1 MDNESAKK
9 ASSYK
14 KGDLLRISSRNGA
27 SNWFVKQIDD
37 KSNSL
42 TLSGEHSNRPKK
54 LILDKIDFKNQFVS
68 KIEKAE
74 MEVREGEILRTSSR
88 MYEHNIESNTD
99 LKVKK
104 IVPGFLVLKDG
115 KKSILMIKAS
125 LNGAPLKYGYTKSL
139 HTTSTKRYDTT
150 VSVLKP
156 YQTNKNNIFKIN
168 ALSKSSSIIVTED
181 KEKAIKYSHRETNRG
196 SSISADNYS
205 GLSIEAG
212 NILNRI
218 SETTAVFSK
227 QDYFKEAISNN
238 KDYTQSKLNTDIAD
252 ALENGYLI
260 KKDYSLKKPL
270 IIYHLSNEKMKSK
283 NINLR
288 LDFELEQNS
297 SLKLIDFFSDDS
309 EKNFMNIF
317 YNFNLDKDAILKN
330 YKIDKSL
337 NKNLKYSFN
346 NINQKQNSISET
358 FIFSAGS
365 DYFKNEINCNLK
377 GEYSSAF
384 INGIFSLD
392 DNKQHE
398 IRTTINHLVENTK
411 SYQLIKSVLGKNT
424 KSAYQGRI
432 YVDSKAQKTDG
443 YQLSKAIL
451 LDETSEFNAKP
462 ELEIYADDVKCSHGS
477 ASGSLDDN
485 SIFYLM
491 SRGLNY
497 KQAKGLLINGFL
509 LDVIEKITDAE
520 IKDLLKKMI
529 GLKK

>member
-1 MDNESAKK
+1 MKEQ
-9 ASSYK
+9 
-14 KGDLLRISSRNGA
+14 L
-27 SNWFVKQIDD
+27 
-37 KSNSL
+37 
-42 TLSGEHSNRPKK
+42 
-54 LILDKIDFKNQFVS
+54 KIDFNKIQEVS
-68 KIEKAE
+68 NFSNRDIE
-74 MEVREGEILRTSSR
+74 I
-88 MYEHNIESNTD
+88 
-99 LKVKK
+99 
-104 IVPGFLVLKDG
+104 
-115 KKSILMIKAS
+115 KKSY
-125 LNGAPLKYGYTKSL
+125 LNKFIENGFPNRKQENWKFL
-139 HTTSTKRYDTT
+139 D
-150 VSVLKP
+150 
-156 YQTNKNNIFKIN
+156 IN
-168 ALSKSSSIIVTED
+168 QI
-181 KEKAIKYSHRETNRG
+181 
-196 SSISADNYS
+196 
-205 GLSIEAG
+205 
-212 NILNRI
+212 
-218 SETTAVFSK
+218 
-227 QDYFKEAISNN
+227 ISNN
-238 KDYTQSKLNTDIAD
+238 ISDLSFYNDYSIENKIDPSIFIDDLEHNKIIFINGRVEKIDFSYEDKKQIEIIEDSYTTDKSENNNSLIDLNIA
-252 ALENGYLI
+252 LSNKHFKILI
-260 KKDYSLKKPL
+260 KKDYLLKKPL

-317 YNFNLDKDAILKN
+317 YNFNLDRDTILKN

-346 NINQKQNSISET
+346 NIDQKQNSISET

>member
-1 MDNESAKK
+1 MKEQ
-9 ASSYK
+9 
-14 KGDLLRISSRNGA
+14 L
-27 SNWFVKQIDD
+27 
-37 KSNSL
+37 
-42 TLSGEHSNRPKK
+42 
-54 LILDKIDFKNQFVS
+54 KIDFNKIQEVS
-68 KIEKAE
+68 NFSNRDIE
-74 MEVREGEILRTSSR
+74 I
-88 MYEHNIESNTD
+88 
-99 LKVKK
+99 
-104 IVPGFLVLKDG
+104 
-115 KKSILMIKAS
+115 KKSY
-125 LNGAPLKYGYTKSL
+125 LNKFIENGFPNRKQENWKFL
-139 HTTSTKRYDTT
+139 D
-150 VSVLKP
+150 
-156 YQTNKNNIFKIN
+156 IN
-168 ALSKSSSIIVTED
+168 QI
-181 KEKAIKYSHRETNRG
+181 
-196 SSISADNYS
+196 
-205 GLSIEAG
+205 
-212 NILNRI
+212 
-218 SETTAVFSK
+218 
-227 QDYFKEAISNN
+227 ISNN
-238 KDYTQSKLNTDIAD
+238 ISDLSFYNDYSIENKIDSSIFIDDLEHNKIIFINGRIEKIDFSYEDKKQIEIIEDSYTIDKSENNNSLIDLNIA
-252 ALENGYLI
+252 LSNKHFKILI
-260 KKDYSLKKPL
+260 KKSYSLKKPL
-270 IIYHLSNEKMKSK
+270 IIYHLTNEKMKSK

-346 NINQKQNSISET
+346 NIDQKQNSISET
-358 FIFSAGS
+358 FVFSAGS

>member
-1 MDNESAKK
+1 MKEQ
-9 ASSYK
+9 
-14 KGDLLRISSRNGA
+14 L
-27 SNWFVKQIDD
+27 
-37 KSNSL
+37 
-42 TLSGEHSNRPKK
+42 
-54 LILDKIDFKNQFVS
+54 KIDFNKIQEVS
-68 KIEKAE
+68 NFSNRDIE
-74 MEVREGEILRTSSR
+74 I
-88 MYEHNIESNTD
+88 
-99 LKVKK
+99 
-104 IVPGFLVLKDG
+104 
-115 KKSILMIKAS
+115 KKSY
-125 LNGAPLKYGYTKSL
+125 LNKFIENGFPNRKQENWKFL
-139 HTTSTKRYDTT
+139 D
-150 VSVLKP
+150 
-156 YQTNKNNIFKIN
+156 IN
-168 ALSKSSSIIVTED
+168 QI
-181 KEKAIKYSHRETNRG
+181 
-196 SSISADNYS
+196 
-205 GLSIEAG
+205 
-212 NILNRI
+212 
-218 SETTAVFSK
+218 
-227 QDYFKEAISNN
+227 ISNN
-238 KDYTQSKLNTDIAD
+238 ISDLSFYNDYSIENKIDPSIFIDDLEHNKIIFINGRVEKIDFSYEDKKQIEIIEDSYTIDKSENNNSLIDLNIA
-252 ALENGYLI
+252 LSNKHFKILI
-260 KKDYSLKKPL
+260 KKGYSLKKPL
-270 IIYHLSNEKMKSK
+270 IIYHLTNEKMKSK

-317 YNFNLDKDAILKN
+317 YNFNLDRDAILKN

-358 FIFSAGS
+358 FVFSAGS